1 MLWSC
6 LTPDFAQVLHEGLED
21 QTSCLLRRHQC
32 NQKLNSKAW
41 ADQWSEQ
48 GKSTGCWECGEN
60 QEISEPGMK
69 KRVRPVEWE
78 SPHESP
84 RAGLWGLLGFRHPNT
99 SQIYLKSQGLSACF
113 GDALSYPGW
122 WTTSQY
128 TFSMSHDTCV
138 SCKKNWKL
146 SVSWGTQKPAEIMA
160 AFLEEMSS

>member
-1 MLWSC
+1 MKGLRTRHLAYYADINAIRSW
-6 LTPDFAQVLHEGLED
+6 TPKHG
-21 QTSCLLRRHQC
+21 QTSGQ
-32 NQKLNSKAW
+32 SKASLQ
-41 ADQWSEQ
+41 AA
-48 GKSTGCWECGEN
+48 GNVGRT
-60 QEISEPGMK
+60 
-69 KRVRPVEWE
+69 KRLVSQAWRREVRPVEWE
-78 SPHESP
+78 SPHGSP

-99 SQIYLKSQGLSACF
+99 SQIYLKGLSACF

-128 TFSMSHDTCV
+128 TLSVSHDTCV